1 MQTLSQTG
9 LERIQ
14 YKEGINN
21 SRLSLAN
28 VYGDIQEKYGDAL
41 GQAMQEDEVN
51 WKEFLQNNT
60 GDKLLASGR
69 TGRSVGR
76 TMSMDLAEYLRK
88 GSRKAYELTEVREEL
103 SEAGAKAAAQSKAE
117 QMQLFAKNSVIK
129 NPDFAPPPPV
139 MQSVSAAAFMDAVSI
154 AGAVGGAASGVAALS
169 NPSSDRRLK
178 ENIIKLGESIS
189 GLGIY
194 KFNYIG
200 KAKQY
205 IGAMADEVI
214 KIFPKAAILNS
225 NGFYSVDYS
234 LIDVNF
240 KEV

>member
-1 MQTLSQTG
+1 LDQTNCPLSNFAVCLGAQARAANEQARRNYKYQLQQREGKWMQTLSQTG

-154 AGAVGGAASGVAALS
+154 AGAVGGAMSG
-169 NPSSDRRLK
+169 
-178 ENIIKLGESIS
+178 I
-189 GLGIY
+189 
-194 KFNYIG
+194 
-200 KAKQY
+200 
-205 IGAMADEVI
+205 
-214 KIFPKAAILNS
+214 AAIS
-225 NGFYSVDYS
+225 
-234 LIDVNF
+234 
-240 KEV
+240 

>member
-1 MQTLSQTG
+1 
-9 LERIQ
+9 
-14 YKEGINN
+14 
-21 SRLSLAN
+21 
-28 VYGDIQEKYGDAL
+28 
-41 GQAMQEDEVN
+41 
-51 WKEFLQNNT
+51 
-60 GDKLLASGR
+60 
-69 TGRSVGR
+69 
-76 TMSMDLAEYLRK
+76 MSMDLAEYLRQ

-117 QMQLFAKNSVIK
+117 QMQLFAKNAVIK
-129 NPDFAPPPPV
+129 SPDFAPPPPV

-154 AGAVGGAASGVAALS
+154 AGSIGSLATGYKALKD
-169 NPSSDRRLK
+169 SDRRLK